1 MINSDDLEPPTSIK
15 NLSIGGKF
23 GSSKDEDNVDEE
35 ESRGRPRTAGQ
46 SSRGG
51 SSNADSGVKVNEVSG
66 NGCQNFI
73 FLGDFVD
80 RGYFSLETLT
90 LLLCLKALYVDLLPP
105 IFILSNQFQIP
116 Q

>member
-1 MINSDDLEPPTSIK
+1 MPGETNVESPSTMITSDDLEPPDISGMSIGEK
-15 NLSIGGKF
+15 IPDISGLSISDK
-23 GSSKDEDNVDEE
+23 KDDDSIDEE

-46 SSRGG
+46 GSRAASSG
-51 SSNADSGVKVNEVSG
+51 ADSGVKVNEVSG

-90 LLLCLKALYVDLLPP
+90 LLLCLKAL
-105 IFILSNQFQIP
+105 
-116 Q
+116 